1 MAKEHGAPFQ
11 RPALLSGGDQ
21 HGSRLSVSCCNMHPS
36 DAIDTASPEYPNSAS
51 MSQWVINGLHRN
63 VGFWRKAVVEV

>member
-1 MAKEHGAPFQ
+1 MAKEHGGPFQ

-36 DAIDTASPEYPNSAS
+36 DAIDTASLEYPNSAS
-51 MSQWVINGLHRN
+51 MSL
-63 VGFWRKAVVEV
+63 VGQTEKWGRIRRESALPA